1 MTPGAVPEYAPWRGW
16 TVPDAAAHYPA
27 ADPVA
32 ARALLAAELA
42 ADDARVIVLDDDPTG
57 VQTVHGIPVYTGF
70 DPADIEQA
78 FDQSGRMFFILT
90 NSRSLTRAG
99 TQALHER
106 LARGIAAAARAR
118 GQRFLLISRSDST
131 LRGHYPLETD
141 TLRRTLEATGGQ
153 AIDGEILCP
162 FFREGGRLTL
172 DGVHYVVEQERL
184 VPAGETEF
192 ARDRTF
198 GYRHSDL
205 AAWIEEK
212 SGGATRADAVAHLPL
227 AMLRAR
233 DMDGL
238 AAILTRVRGFSK
250 IVVDALAEADVEVA
264 AAAILRAR
272 RAGKTFLLRTAAAMP
287 RALGGVVPRGLLTR
301 AELVPDETAHG
312 GLFVVGSHVARTTA
326 QWQRLVARADLVSY
340 EFDVGAVRDGTADA
354 TAIRLAAAVSDDLAA
369 GRSVVVCTTRR
380 LLTAGTPEADLALS
394 VEVSGALVRMV
405 ASLTVRPRFL
415 VAKGGI
421 TASDIGV
428 RALGVRRALVWG
440 QALPGVPVW
449 RLGPES
455 RFPDLPYVIFPG
467 NVGDADALWTLYRD
481 RLAPAAGRMLI

>member
-1 MTPGAVPEYAPWRGW
+1 MTAGAKGQSYPLRGW
-16 TVPDAAAHYPA
+16 TVAAAAARYPA
-27 ADPVA
+27 ADARA
-32 ARALLAAELA
+32 ARALLVAEHA

-70 DPADIEQA
+70 EPADIEQA
-78 FDQSGRMFFILT
+78 FDQSGRMFFVLT
-90 NSRSLTRAG
+90 NSRSLSRAK
-99 TQALHER
+99 TQALHAQ

-118 GQRFLLISRSDST
+118 NQRVLLISRSDST

-141 TLRRTLEATGGQ
+141 TLRHTIEAVSGQ
-153 AIDGEILCP
+153 AVDGEILCP
-162 FFREGGRLTL
+162 FFYEGGRLTL

-198 GYRHSDL
+198 GYQHADL

-212 SGGATRADAVAHLPL
+212 SDGATRAETVARLPL
-227 AMLRAR
+227 ALLRQR

-238 AAILTRVRGFSK
+238 VAILSRVRDFGK
-250 IVVDALAEADVEVA
+250 IVVDALIEADIEVA

-287 RALGGVVPRGLLTR
+287 RALGGVMPRGLLTR
-301 AELVPDETAHG
+301 AELAVDQATTG

-326 QWQRLVARADLVSY
+326 QWEHLVAHTDLISY
-340 EFDVGAVRDGTADA
+340 EFAVAAVRDGTADA
-354 TAIRLAAAVSDDLAA
+354 TASRLAAAVSEHLAA
-369 GRSVVVCTTRR
+369 GRSVVVHTTRR
-380 LLTAGTPEADLALS
+380 LLTAGAPEADLALS
-394 VEVSGALVRMV
+394 VQVSRALVRMV
-405 ASLTVRPRFL
+405 SALTVRPRFL

-428 RALGVRRALVWG
+428 QALGVRRALVLG
-440 QALPGVPVW
+440 QVLPGVPVW
-449 RLGPES
+449 QLGPES
-455 RFPDLPYVIFPG
+455 RFPGMPYVIFPG
-467 NVGDADALWTLYRD
+467 NVGAKDALWTLYRE
-481 RLAPAAGRMLI
+481 RLVPLPGGC